1 MKIRISPKLI
11 QFIIKKLNS
20 KNFLFIRVTMQK
32 NKKIEEV
39 KPNGKKYI
47 QSKIKPMKSTGIF

>member
-1 MKIRISPKLI
+1 
-11 QFIIKKLNS
+11 
-20 KNFLFIRVTMQK
+20 MQK

-47 QSKIKPMKSTGIF
+47 QSRIKPMKKSK